1 MLLSYLFEVRTYLI
15 VWRPSQ
21 VSPRA
26 RTHHQEE
33 QAVKYTFLSKWTVL
47 IMTLITGGLTY
58 YGIYLIT
65 HQNSA
70 LYAILA
76 LVGGLVVYGIAW
88 LIALA
93 DSIQERK
100 WGWSVLLFLL
110 IPIWVGP
117 LLYSVFGPRNTR

>member
-1 MLLSYLFEVRTYLI
+1 M
-15 VWRPSQ
+15 
-21 VSPRA
+21 
-26 RTHHQEE
+26 
-33 QAVKYTFLSKWTVL
+33 KYTLLSKWTVL
-47 IMTLITGGLTY
+47 ILTIITGGLTY

-70 LYAILA
+70 LYAVLA
-76 LVGGLVVYGIAW
+76 LVGGLLIYAIAW
-88 LIALA
+88 IIALA